1 MDCNYFLK
9 SLLEQNL
16 DLIKTTKYGVFIF
29 MKSSEIHEIS
39 NQISKELR
47 LFSDPVRLIVPH
59 LLSHAKNR
67 RDFYIL
73 FELSKFNS
81 TRNQILNIIK
91 KDQNIIEKLNELIKK
106 KSNLT
111 LLKRINF
118 AIKKIDKAEHTN

>member
-16 DLIKTTKYGVFIF
+16 DLIKTTKYGLFIL

-47 LFSDPVRLIVPH
+47 LFPDPVRLIVPH

-118 AIKKIDKAEHTN
+118 AIKKIDKAENTN

>member
-16 DLIKTTKYGVFIF
+16 DLIKTTKYGLFIL

-47 LFSDPVRLIVPH
+47 LFPDPVRLIVPH

>member
-1 MDCNYFLK
+1 
-9 SLLEQNL
+9 
-16 DLIKTTKYGVFIF
+16 

-47 LFSDPVRLIVPH
+47 LFPDPVRLIVPH

>member
-1 MDCNYFLK
+1 
-9 SLLEQNL
+9 
-16 DLIKTTKYGVFIF
+16 

-59 LLSHAKNR
+59 LLIHAKNR
-67 RDFYIL
+67 RNFYIL